1 MSPAKSASSPLVTA
15 VVRTYN
21 RADGFGRSVDTV
33 LQQSFRDF
41 ELIIMDDC
49 STDNTAERARAY
61 EQAHDNIRYIRHETN
76 RGPGA
81 AFNTAIAAA
90 RGRYI
95 AFLDDDDLWRPDK
108 LENQLHAFAEAD
120 GRTALVN
127 CGVQYWDGETNTP
140 LNTWIPT
147 MQGDVFWQALGTSGH
162 IFGPPSA
169 VMMRVEA
176 VRQTGP
182 FREDMPRG
190 CCQQYYRRLA
200 RNYQIAAVDKVG
212 VDYYYHKDAIT
223 YVASLAD
230 VRKDIVSRRIRLD
243 TFAEDMPKV
252 PEIYARELG
261 KLAELHF
268 KIGEIAEA
276 RTYLRQAA
284 EYAPLSRRERMI
296 GLLCSTNAAGRL
308 ASALLWKGRELRS
321 ATKPPSA
328 SQGTE
333 AGKS

>member
-1 MSPAKSASSPLVTA
+1 MNPAKSASPPLVTA

-49 STDNTAERARAY
+49 SRDHTAERARAY
-61 EQAHDNIRYIRHETN
+61 ERAHDNIRYIRHETN

-108 LENQLHAFAEAD
+108 LENQLRAFAEAD
-120 GRTALVN
+120 DRTALVN
-127 CGVQYWDGETNTP
+127 CGVQYWDGETDTP
-140 LNTWIPT
+140 LHTWIPT
-147 MQGDVFWQALGTSGH
+147 MSGDVYWQALGSSGH

-169 VMMRVEA
+169 VMMELEA
-176 VRQTGP
+176 VRRTGP

-200 RNYQIAAVDKVG
+200 REFRIRAMERIG

-223 YVASLAD
+223 YVASRAD

-261 KLAELHF
+261 KMAELHF
-268 KIGEIAEA
+268 RIGEIAEA
-276 RTYLRQAA
+276 RAYLRQAA
-284 EYAPLSRRERMI
+284 GYASLTRRERMI
-296 GLLCSTNAAGRL
+296 GLLCTINAAGRL

-321 ATKPPSA
+321 AMKAPSA
-328 SQGTE
+328 PQGTE
-333 AGKS
+333 AGK